1 MRTIPDEMD
10 RRAMDLLLDRKPLGQ
25 LNEVFAVSVRDQFEK
40 RLDAV
45 EQVLSLL
52 DKLPESDP
60 PADLATRTLGRI
72 AEAAPEPRSV
82 MRPTFADT
90 RPHA

>member
-1 MRTIPDEMD
+1 MKTIPNEMD
-10 RRAMDLLLDRKPLGQ
+10 RRAIDLLLDRKPSGQ
-25 LNEVFAVSVRDQFEK
+25 LNEVFAVTARDQFEK

-52 DKLPESDP
+52 DQLPEFDP
-60 PADLATRTLGRI
+60 PADLASRTLGRI
-72 AEAAPEPRSV
+72 AEADPELRHAV
-82 MRPTFADT
+82 RPQFVDT

>member
-1 MRTIPDEMD
+1 MKTIPDDMD
-10 RRAMDLLLDRKPLGQ
+10 RRAIDLLLDRKASGQ
-25 LNEVFAVSVRDQFEK
+25 LNEVFAVSVREQFEK

-52 DKLPESDP
+52 DQLPEFDP
-60 PADLATRTLGRI
+60 PADLASRTMARI
-72 AEAAPEPRSV
+72 ADADHEPRHTI
-82 MRPTFADT
+82 RPQFADT

>member
-1 MRTIPDEMD
+1 MKTIPDDMD
-10 RRAMDLLLDRKPLGQ
+10 RRAIDLLLDRKQSGQ
-25 LNEVFAVSVRDQFEK
+25 LNEVFAVPAREQFEK

-52 DKLPESDP
+52 DQLPEFDP

-72 AEAAPEPRSV
+72 TNSDGEPRHPIGPQFTDS
-82 MRPTFADT
+82 

>member
-1 MRTIPDEMD
+1 MKTIPDDMD
-10 RRAMDLLLDRKPLGQ
+10 RRAIDLLLDRKTSGQ
-25 LNEVFAVSVRDQFEK
+25 LNEVFAVPVREQFEK

-52 DKLPESDP
+52 DQLPEFDP
-60 PADLATRTLGRI
+60 PEDLASRTLDRI
-72 AEAAPEPRSV
+72 ANSESEPMHAP
-82 MRPTFADT
+82 RPHFADT

>member
-1 MRTIPDEMD
+1 MKTIPDQMD
-10 RRAMDLLLDRKPLGQ
+10 RRAIDLLLDRKPSGQ
-25 LNEVFAVSVRDQFEK
+25 LNEVFAVPVREQFEK

-52 DKLPESDP
+52 EQLPEFDP
-60 PADLATRTLGRI
+60 PEDLASRTLGRI
-72 AEAAPEPRSV
+72 AQAEHEPRHTV
-82 MRPTFADT
+82 GPHFADS